1 MVRRRQVGCAAIA
14 CAIGLPAVLM
24 DIARGQTPPESVK
37 CSDNEPKRS
46 PAATVKSVNGSP
58 ALSSEWPW
66 FAALRVHDEKNDVS
80 LAFCG
85 GVMIAPNWVLTAGHC
100 MHFVDRSTLRTS
112 YYRALDPA
120 LVNARMQVIAGADDL
135 REAGPYNTFAVER
148 IVMPDDY
155 EAAYAD
161 YVKQVQ
167 AFERGERQDEPI
179 SPPELIGH
187 DLALV
192 KIAGTWTGPLA
203 PVAQHARG
211 DVASDGYVRAAG
223 FGTVEVTKEADG
235 QYYPKLRKYAVGTHT
250 LYAGCARLMQV
261 TMPIVGTADCYKRW
275 AQASGFKPAIGED
288 QICAG
293 YEAPNQDSC
302 MGDSGGPLVATDA
315 HGRRTDIGIV
325 SWGDSNCAGIA
336 RSYGV
341 YTRIAKFAD
350 WIGQKIGPIAASASG
365 TVGEEVLASD
375 NGGFIKTALGDL
387 DIHLGAV
394 KGKVRLAIEGGP
406 RVTLGRDYRMFVNSE
421 VDGRLVLIDVDAA
434 GKVTQIFPNKFV
446 GDERVS
452 RIAANARITVPSPSW
467 GFDAFRATPPLGKGS
482 LVAIVV
488 PDDFPTLTYGAE
500 AEEQQSKG
508 FVAVRRPTNYIMNL
522 LQQIEVHSARARAQG
537 QRLEKSWAYDTVAY
551 EIVR

>member
-1 MVRRRQVGCAAIA
+1 MVRRRQTSCAVTAGA
-14 CAIGLPAVLM
+14 LGLTVVLM
-24 DIARGQTPPESVK
+24 GIAQATPPDAVK

-46 PAATVKSVNGSP
+46 PAARVKSVNGSP

-66 FAALRVHDEKNDVS
+66 FAALRVYDEKNDVS

-100 MHFVDRSTLRTS
+100 MHFVDKSTLRTS
-112 YYRALDPA
+112 YYRAMDPA
-120 LVNARMQVIAGADDL
+120 LVNARMQVIAGVDDL

-148 IVMPDDY
+148 IVMQDDY

-167 AFERGERQDEPI
+167 AFEQGERQDEPI
-179 SPPELIGH
+179 SPSELIGH

-192 KIAGTWTGPLA
+192 KIAGTWPGPLA
-203 PVAQHARG
+203 PVALHAKG
-211 DVASDGYVRAAG
+211 DVAKDGYVRAAG
-223 FGTVEVTKEADG
+223 FGTVEVTKEPDG
-235 QYYPKLRKYAVGTHT
+235 QYYPKLRKYAVGAHT

-261 TMPIVGTADCYKRW
+261 TMPVVSAADCYKRW
-275 AQASGFKPAIGED
+275 AQVSDFKPAIGED

-315 HGRRTDIGIV
+315 QGRRTDIGIV
-325 SWGDSNCAGIA
+325 SWGDSNCAGVA
-336 RSYGV
+336 KSYGI

-350 WIGQKIGPIAASASG
+350 WIGEKIGPIAAS
-365 TVGEEVLASD
+365 THEEVLAPD
-375 NGGFIKTALGDL
+375 HGGFIKTALGDL
-387 DIHLGAV
+387 DIHLGTV
-394 KGKVRLAIEGGP
+394 KGKVRLAIEGGS
-406 RVTLGRDYRMFVNSE
+406 RVTLGRDYRLFVNSE
-421 VDGRLVLIDVDAA
+421 VDGRLVLIDVDAD

-446 GDERVS
+446 RAERVS
-452 RIAANARITVPSPSW
+452 RIAANARIAVPSPSW

-482 LVAIVV
+482 LVAIIV

-500 AEEQQSKG
+500 TEEQLSKG

-522 LQQIEVHSARARAQG
+522 LQQIEAHSAGARAQG
-537 QRLEKSWAYDTVAY
+537 QRLERSWAYDTVAY
-551 EIVR
+551 EIVP